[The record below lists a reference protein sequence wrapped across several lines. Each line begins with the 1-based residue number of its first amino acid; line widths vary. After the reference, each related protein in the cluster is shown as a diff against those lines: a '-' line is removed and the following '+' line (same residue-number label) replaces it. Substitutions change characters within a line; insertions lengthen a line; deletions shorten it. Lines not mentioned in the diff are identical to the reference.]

1 MPGPEFTE
9 VEFPFI
15 QQLEQEG
22 WNYIEGS
29 LDFPSVTYRE
39 TFAQVIMEPLLR
51 ERLLSINTRN
61 GEPWL
66 DERRLDQAVS
76 AITRLSAN

>member
-9 VEFPFI
+9 VELPFI

-29 LDFPSVTYRE
+29 LDFP
-39 TFAQVIMEPLLR
+39 LR
-51 ERLLSINTRN
+51 HPPRN
-61 GEPWL
+61 LCSGHHG
-66 DERRLDQAVS
+66 AT
-76 AITRLSAN
+76 AA